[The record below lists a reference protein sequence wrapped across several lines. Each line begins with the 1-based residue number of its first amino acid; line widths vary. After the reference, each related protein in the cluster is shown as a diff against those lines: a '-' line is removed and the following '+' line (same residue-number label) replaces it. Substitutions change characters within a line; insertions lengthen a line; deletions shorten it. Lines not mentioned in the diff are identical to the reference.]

1 MRPERRVGALSFG
14 KQGRG
19 YALLSERQ
27 HEGGD
32 MPAVTSPE
40 QLFEHE
46 LQDMYYAE
54 KTLTKV
60 LPKLAEEASDREL
73 SRAFTSH
80 LKQTEGHVAN
90 IEKVFRS
97 IGKTPQATPCPGI
110 EGIKKE
116 HDEFVESSSP
126 SAEMLD
132 AFLTGAAARAEHY
145 EIAAYTGLVSQARAL
160 KEREAVEL
168 LQENLKQEK
177 DALKKVETI
186 SKRILK
192 EANGSTGNG
201 SRVSSASGQR
211 ARTRS

>member
-1 MRPERRVGALSFG
+1 
-14 KQGRG
+14 
-19 YALLSERQ
+19 
-27 HEGGD
+27 
-32 MPAVTSPE
+32 MPTVTSPE

-60 LPKLAEEASDREL
+60 LPKLASEASDAER

-80 LKQTEGHVAN
+80 HKETEKHVRN
-90 IEKVFRS
+90 LEQVFTK
-97 IGKTPQATPCPGI
+97 IGKRAEATPCPGI

-116 HDEFVESSSP
+116 HDEFVQDTTT
-126 SAEMLD
+126 SAKMLD

-160 KEREAVEL
+160 GEREAVQL

-177 DALKKVETI
+177 EALKKVETI
-186 SKRILK
+186 SKRLLK
-192 EANGSTGNG
+192 DASNGSKTS
-201 SRVSSASGQR
+201 SRSSSTRSRSSASSR
-211 ARTRS
+211 R

>member
-1 MRPERRVGALSFG
+1 
-14 KQGRG
+14 
-19 YALLSERQ
+19 
-27 HEGGD
+27 

-54 KTLTKV
+54 KTLTNV
-60 LPKLAEEASDREL
+60 LPKLAEEANDREL

-80 LKQTEGHVAN
+80 LRETKKQVTN
-90 IEKVFRS
+90 LEKIFEQL
-97 IGKTPQATPCPGI
+97 GKRPKAHPCAGI

-116 HDEFVESSSP
+116 HDDFMKENEP

-132 AFLTGAAARAEHY
+132 AFLTGAASRTEHY

-160 KEREAVEL
+160 KEREAVTF

-177 DALKKVETI
+177 EALKTIETI
-186 SKRILK
+186 SKRLLK
-192 EANGSTGNG
+192 DANGSAGNGGNG
-201 SRVSSASGQR
+201 SSR
-211 ARTRS
+211 RS

>member
-1 MRPERRVGALSFG
+1 
-14 KQGRG
+14 
-19 YALLSERQ
+19 
-27 HEGGD
+27 

-40 QLFEHE
+40 LLFEHE

-60 LPKLAEEASDREL
+60 LPQLAEEASDREL

-80 LKQTEGHVAN
+80 LKQTEKHVTN
-90 IEKVFRS
+90 LEKVFKAM
-97 IGKTPQATPCPGI
+97 GKAPQAHPCPGI

-116 HDEFVESSSP
+116 HDDFVRESNPSSK
-126 SAEMLD
+126 MLD

-160 KEREAVEL
+160 KQREAVDL

-192 EANGSTGNG
+192 SANGSSKDGRTA
-201 SRVSSASGQR
+201 RSS
-211 ARTRS
+211 

>member
-1 MRPERRVGALSFG
+1 
-14 KQGRG
+14 
-19 YALLSERQ
+19 
-27 HEGGD
+27 
-32 MPAVTSPE
+32 MPTVTTPQE
-40 QLFEHE
+40 LFEHE

-192 EANGSTGNG
+192 QANGSTGNG

>member
-1 MRPERRVGALSFG
+1 
-14 KQGRG
+14 
-19 YALLSERQ
+19 
-27 HEGGD
+27 

>member
-1 MRPERRVGALSFG
+1 
-14 KQGRG
+14 
-19 YALLSERQ
+19 
-27 HEGGD
+27 
-32 MPAVTSPE
+32 MPAVTSPK

-192 EANGSTGNG
+192 QANGSTGNG

>member
-1 MRPERRVGALSFG
+1 
-14 KQGRG
+14 
-19 YALLSERQ
+19 
-27 HEGGD
+27 

-54 KTLTKV
+54 KALTTV

-80 LKQTEGHVAN
+80 LKETEKHVAN
-90 IEKVFRS
+90 LEKVFKQL
-97 IGKTPQATPCPGI
+97 GKSPEAHPCAGI

-116 HDEFVESSSP
+116 HDDFLKENSP
-126 SAEMLD
+126 SDEMLD
-132 AFLTGAAARAEHY
+132 AFLTGAASRTEHY
-145 EIAAYTGLVSQARAL
+145 EIAAYTGLVGQARAL

-177 DALKKVETI
+177 EALKKIETI
-186 SKRILK
+186 SKRLLK
-192 EANGSTGNG
+192 DANGSSGNG
-201 SRVSSASGQR
+201 SSSKSR
-211 ARTRS
+211 A

>member
-1 MRPERRVGALSFG
+1 
-14 KQGRG
+14 
-19 YALLSERQ
+19 
-27 HEGGD
+27 

-116 HDEFVESSSP
+116 HDEFVSNESP
-126 SAEMLD
+126 SPEVLN
-132 AFLTGAAARAEHY
+132 AFLTGAGARTEHY
-145 EIAAYTGLVSQARAL
+145 EIAAYEGLITMAEAMGEDEVAR
-160 KEREAVEL
+160 L
-168 LQENLKQEK
+168 LNENLAQEQN
-177 DALKKVETI
+177 ALRKIQTI
-186 SKRILK
+186 GKRL
-192 EANGSTGNG
+192 AQQGAAT
-201 SRVSSASGQR
+201 A
-211 ARTRS
+211 AA

>member
-1 MRPERRVGALSFG
+1 
-14 KQGRG
+14 
-19 YALLSERQ
+19 
-27 HEGGD
+27 

-73 SRAFTSH
+73 SRAFSSH
-80 LKQTEGHVAN
+80 LKETEGHVSN
-90 IEKVFRS
+90 LEKVFRS
-97 IGKTPQATPCPGI
+97 IGKTPEATPCPGI

-116 HDEFVESSSP
+116 HDEFVRTSSP
-126 SAEMLD
+126 TSAMLD
-132 AFLTGAAARAEHY
+132 AFLTGAASRAEHY

-160 KEREAVEL
+160 KQREAVEL

-186 SKRILK
+186 SKRLLK
-192 EANGSTGNG
+192 DAKAGNG
-201 SRVSSASGQR
+201 RTA
-211 ARTRS
+211 ARS